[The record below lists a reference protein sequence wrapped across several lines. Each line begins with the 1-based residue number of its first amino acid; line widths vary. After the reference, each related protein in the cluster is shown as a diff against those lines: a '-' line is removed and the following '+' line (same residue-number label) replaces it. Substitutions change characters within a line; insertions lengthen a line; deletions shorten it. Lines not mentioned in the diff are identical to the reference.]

1 MPDLDSLLTKSFPL
15 IQIQNYHLINFLTA
29 KVSSSTRAYLGLSV
43 CLSVY
48 KVEIYLLKVH

>member
-29 KVSSSTRAYLGLSV
+29 KVSSSTRAYLGLT
-43 CLSVY
+43 VY
-48 KVEIYLLKVH
+48 KVEIYLLKVY